1 MWALKPDST
10 RYKGKTIMIIGAGR
24 IQEPAIRIAKNLGLK
39 VVAVDYDAGAPGL
52 KWADYPLLI
61 STTDVDACINAGRVY
76 RIDGVITAGSD
87 RSTRTVAAVA
97 AALNLPGIPV
107 EVAQNATNKLVIREA
122 LAACQVPSPRFVTC
136 RSQAEAVKGLKTLG
150 LPVVIKPPDNNSS
163 FGVSVVRQESELEKA
178 LDWAAQFSNSPT
190 LLMEEFIPGDE
201 VGVQAFVLG
210 GEVKIAAIS
219 SRQVTPPPFCSSIM
233 TTVPALI
240 SSDTGEL
247 IHRVVTG
254 AIQAM
259 GINAG
264 PVYVQLRLSPEGPR
278 VLELSPRLGGG
289 YTNSHLIPLALGINL
304 IQAAIDFCL
313 GYSPHINPQ
322 FRRGASRRYIILPP
336 GTVQELPS
344 LEQFNCPGL
353 VEMGLF
359 IKPGD
364 IIPEFHSAA
373 VASGYVITAGAT
385 PQTAA
390 RSASR
395 LCREIE
401 SRIVVR

>member
-1 MWALKPDST
+1 
-10 RYKGKTIMIIGAGR
+10 MIIGAGR
-24 IQEPAIRIAKNLGLK
+24 IQEPAIRIAKTLGLK
-39 VVAVDYDAGAPGL
+39 VVAVDYDPDAPGL

-61 STTDVDACINAGRVY
+61 STANVAACIHAGRVY
-76 RIDGVITAGSD
+76 RIDGVMTAGSD
-87 RSTRTVAAVA
+87 RSSRTVAAVA
-97 AALNLPGIPV
+97 TALNLPGIPV
-107 EVAQNATNKLVIREA
+107 EVAQNATNKLAIREV

-190 LLMEEFIPGDE
+190 LLMEEYIPGEE

-247 IHRVVTG
+247 IHRVVARAT
-254 AIQAM
+254 QAM

-264 PVYVQLRLSPEGPR
+264 PVYIQLRLSPEGPR
-278 VLELSPRLGGG
+278 VLELAPRLGGG
-289 YTNSHLIPLALGINL
+289 YTNSHLIPLALGINP
-304 IQAAIDFCL
+304 IQATIDFCL

-336 GTVQELPS
+336 GTVQELPA
-344 LEQFNCPGL
+344 LEQFSYPGL

-385 PQTAA
+385 PQIAA
-390 RSASR
+390 RNASW